1 MPADIKGKKVESIM
15 LEHENKTYPNATYSF
30 LTQLNNL
37 IIKCFLF
44 ITSVHTMN
52 IAYFF
57 YHNNLQKCFVQ
68 LQGNVSCYIG
78 KFYNASD

>member
-57 YHNNLQKCFVQ
+57 ITTIYK
-68 LQGNVSCYIG
+68 NVLFNFRVMFLAI
-78 KFYNASD
+78 